1 MPRHDRAPVFAAVPI
16 LFYGIFI
23 SFKYNATELFFVHK
37 TNAGERRKALRRE
50 AGELA
55 RNA

>member
-1 MPRHDRAPVFAAVPI
+1 
-16 LFYGIFI
+16 
-23 SFKYNATELFFVHK
+23 VHK

-55 RNA
+55 RNAKATMKAASVLARG